1 MPPRAE
7 YLDISKFQ
15 YFLVILQTSLN
26 GIFCSND
33 LFCISKEFFISFPS
47 LFFLS
52 FGRNISNENRSFP
65 DFLLRIFRL
74 RFFSAR
80 VHFLRKSPLTL
91 SATSEAMAQSM
102 KQRLAARGPKF
113 DPRFLS
119 LFWGIRCCMS
129 ESSASKL

>member
-80 VHFLRKSPLTL
+80 VHFFAKVSIDFISNKRGNG
-91 SATSEAMAQSM
+91 AMDEAAAGCKWTQVRPQVFIS
-102 KQRLAARGPKF
+102 RLWYKV
-113 DPRFLS
+113 L
-119 LFWGIRCCMS
+119 
-129 ESSASKL
+129 